1 MLSFFNLTFIIQG
14 HNKNSNVSKRK
25 QMDPVAL
32 HHYYKKEWQ
41 THKAPGDKN
50 HDQLRWKIKQM
61 MIRK

>member
-1 MLSFFNLTFIIQG
+1 MLFNFYFFFPG
-14 HNKNSNVSKRK
+14 HIKNSNILKRK

-32 HHYYKKEWQ
+32 HQYYQTEWQ
-41 THKAPGDKN
+41 THKVPGEKN